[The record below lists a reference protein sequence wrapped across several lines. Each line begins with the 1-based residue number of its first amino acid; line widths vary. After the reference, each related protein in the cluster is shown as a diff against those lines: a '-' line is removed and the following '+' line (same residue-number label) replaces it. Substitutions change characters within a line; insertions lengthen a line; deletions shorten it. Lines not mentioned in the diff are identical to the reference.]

1 MPPASPRC
9 STERRGEFVTPFEVW
24 QKGAGTLGTVTHLR
38 GQMGPRAACGIRNT
52 RQLTDDLAAVTCR
65 RCLRMAA
72 AELSEHRRQR
82 GYVTL
87 ARGRWSQ
94 AEWIAGKAATPAP
107 PTAARLLSCSSPR
120 WPEAEHAKSLI
131 DSTGCGHACR
141 AEHELVD
148 LGKSPAAVP

>member
-9 STERRGEFVTPFEVW
+9 SIERSGEFVTPFEVW
-24 QKGAGTLGTVTHLR
+24 QKGAGTLGTVTHRR

-87 ARGRWSQ
+87 ARGTWPQ
-94 AEWIAGKAATPAP
+94 AEWIAGNGRYASAAYCGTTTVMLFASL
-107 PTAARLLSCSSPR
+107 A
-120 WPEAEHAKSLI
+120 EAEYAKSLI